1 MLVAVLTHM
10 SHACP
15 QKRGNLFCWLFFV
28 YVWLFVFFFPSPWFS
43 FAQQKG
49 AMVQV
54 QRKHGPGYKKK
65 VRFEMDCCRVSFFGY
80 FFGGGS
86 RGLGVGVFLLGL

>member
-1 MLVAVLTHM
+1 MSSKKREPLLLAFFCVCLV
-10 SHACP
+10 
-15 QKRGNLFCWLFFV
+15 
-28 YVWLFVFFFPSPWFS
+28 VWFFFPSPWFS